1 MPSFQQILPDVFQW
15 TDTCNV
21 YVVRHGDA
29 ALLIDLGDGSVLDHL
44 GEIGVRTVEW
54 VLFTH
59 HHREQCQGGARLAG
73 TGIKVAASLI
83 EKPLLETVLHR
94 MQGNQTHAA
103 QVLGLNR
110 NTLRKKMQ
118 AHGIK

>member
-1 MPSFQQILPDVFQW
+1 MINDNEMARCVRKAIDSYFRDLDGEKPSA
-15 TDTCNV
+15 V
-21 YVVRHGDA
+21 YDMV
-29 ALLIDLGDGSVLDHL
+29 IN
-44 GEIGVRTVEW
+44 
-54 VLFTH
+54 
-59 HHREQCQGGARLAG
+59 C
-73 TGIKVAASLI
+73 I